1 MTATRRGDD
10 GPSLDAKAKE
20 EILREDARHRHR
32 LVEIESGNPG
42 TMADLLAE
50 ENDRHLARLT
60 RIYAELADRRMEQAA
75 PADGGHSAKRSPRRR
90 RPQHGTVW

>member
-1 MTATRRGDD
+1 MSAKRREDD
-10 GPSLDAKAKE
+10 GPSLDEKAKE

-50 ENDRHLARLT
+50 ENDRHLKRLT
-60 RIYAELADRRMEQAA
+60 RIYADLADRQMGQPKP
-75 PADGGHSAKRSPRRR
+75 PADGRAPKRPRRP
-90 RPQHGTVW
+90 RPQHGTTG